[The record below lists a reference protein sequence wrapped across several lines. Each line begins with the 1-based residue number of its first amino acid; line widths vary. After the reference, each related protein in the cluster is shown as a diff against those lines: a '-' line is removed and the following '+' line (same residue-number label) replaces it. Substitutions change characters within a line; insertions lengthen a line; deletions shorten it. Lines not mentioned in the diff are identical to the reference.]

1 MSRKEA
7 RELAF
12 KTIYSKFFNTDAEIE
27 EQTENTNIADLE
39 FTTKILKNFAE
50 YYQEVNEKISSHLKG
65 YTIERLYKIDLAI
78 LVLAVIEL
86 DYIKE
91 NPKQVVINEAVELAK
106 KFSTDKSPKFINGV
120 LADIFKNE
128 WSYVWK
134 H

>member
-12 KTIYSKFFNTDAEIE
+12 KTIYSKFFNTEADVENE
-27 EQTENTNIADLE
+27 TENSNVKDIE
-39 FTTKILKNFAE
+39 FTTQILNNFASH
-50 YYQEVNEKISSHLKG
+50 YQEINDLISSHLKG

-86 DYIKE
+86 NYIKE
-91 NPKQVVINEAVELAK
+91 NPKQVIINEAVELAK

-120 LADIFKNE
+120 LADIVK
-128 WSYVWK
+128 
-134 H
+134 

>member
-12 KTIYSKFFNTDAEIE
+12 KTIYSKFFNTDAEVEIE
-27 EQTENTNIADLE
+27 NQSNIEDLE
-39 FTTKILKNFAE
+39 FTTQILTNFANH
-50 YYQEVNEKISSHLKG
+50 YQDVSELISSHLKG
-65 YTIERLYKIDLAI
+65 YTIDRVYKIDLAI

-86 DYIKE
+86 NYIKE

-120 LADIFKNE
+120 LADIVK
-128 WSYVWK
+128 
-134 H
+134 